1 MSDST
6 LNTLAGLIHAMQL
19 KDRIREAMDGAGMSP
34 ADLARATKRTPGAVT
49 QWLDGTTKSLKAET
63 ASRIEQATGYCAT
76 WIATGKGPRKLTEQR
91 APLSLWS
98 AQEGKS
104 NVSEIERRAKVPLI
118 SLVQAGELTDVCDL
132 LISVD
137 SCHWVQPIYT
147 HPSQQA
153 YALRVEGDSMESPI
167 PGAQTFWEGTTLIVD
182 PEASCGPND
191 YVIAKDI
198 STGRATF
205 KKLTTDGVR
214 WYLKPLNP
222 IYPTVEIDDP
232 ALRVIGKVVEFQPP
246 GGKL

>member
-1 MSDST
+1 MNST
-6 LNTLAGLIHAMQL
+6 LNSLAGLIEAMHL
-19 KDRIREAMDGAGMSP
+19 KDRIKEAMDGAGMSP

-49 QWLDGTTKSLKAET
+49 QWLDGMTKSLKAET
-63 ASRIEQATGYCAT
+63 ASRIELATGYCAT
-76 WIATGKGPRKLTEQR
+76 WIATGKGQKKLAEQR
-91 APLSLWS
+91 QYP
-98 AQEGKS
+98 AQVEKS

-118 SLVQAGELTDVCDL
+118 SLIQAGELTDVCDL
-132 LISVD
+132 LISVE
-137 SCHWVQPIYT
+137 SCQWVEPIYT
-147 HPSQQA
+147 HPSRQA

-167 PGAQTFWEGTTLIVD
+167 PGAQTFLEGTTLIVD
-182 PEASCGPND
+182 PDVSCGPND

-198 STGRATF
+198 ATGKATF

-232 ALRVIGKVVEFQPP
+232 ALRVIGKVIEFQPP

>member
-1 MSDST
+1 MST
-6 LNTLAGLIHAMQL
+6 LKQRFAELLLEKPEISQAEI
-19 KDRIREAMDGAGMSP
+19 
-34 ADLARATKRTPGAVT
+34 ARATGAKPPSVSAWFSGDTKTMKLVT
-49 QWLDGTTKSLKAET
+49 ATKAASLYGVSALWL
-63 ASRIEQATGYCAT
+63 ATGD
-76 WIATGKGPRKLTEQR
+76 GPKKQ
-91 APLSLWS
+91 SVQSQS
-98 AQEGKS
+98 AIPVEKS

-118 SLVQAGELTDVCDL
+118 SLIQAGRLTDVCDL

-137 SCHWVQPIYT
+137 SCQWVEPIYT
-147 HPSQQA
+147 YPSRQA

-167 PGAQTFWEGTTLIVD
+167 PGAQTFLEGTTLIVD
-182 PEASCGPND
+182 PDVSCGPND

-198 STGRATF
+198 ATGKATF

-232 ALRVIGKVVEFQPP
+232 ALRVIGKVIEFQPP